1 MDGRERDFR
10 DAIME
15 ACAPFDVRV
24 DFDRGSKHP
33 YAKIALPCGKTL
45 KSYYPGSTSD
55 FRSVLN
61 NKSQVRRML
70 KKNEAP
76 LKPASD
82 RRQTAFSQEYPKNP
96 ERLNQTAVGTLGEI
110 IRESFK
116 SFERINE
123 TLKKPNPE
131 PELPFMQPETKLIR
145 NGKDVPDVKPINI
158 TKPDEP
164 KFAKLTKDETI
175 QLTRL
180 LSKNSDVENDIVT
193 FSEGWDDSRLHKILA
208 AVPGRDKLSVK
219 TITDFRREHF
229 GLTQEEI
236 KERARVNRPE
246 AYATKGIKA
255 ELASFDKRIAK
266 LEAIVEKLAKDLGV

>member
-10 DAIME
+10 DAIIE

-82 RRQTAFSQEYPKNP
+82 RRQTAFAQEYPKNP
-96 ERLNQTAVGTLGEI
+96 ERLKQTAVGTLGEI
-110 IRESFK
+110 F
-116 SFERINE
+116 NE
-123 TLKKPNPE
+123 AILKGLIKNQE
-131 PELPFMQPETKLIR
+131 PELPFMQTEAKLIR
-145 NGKDVPDVKPINI
+145 NGKEVPDVKPINI
-158 TKPDEP
+158 SKSDEP

-180 LSKNSDVENDIVT
+180 LSKNCDVENDIVT

-208 AVPGRDKLSVK
+208 AVPGREKLVIK

-236 KERARVNRPE
+236 KERAQRNQPN
-246 AYATKGIKA
+246 AYLSKGVKA

>member
-15 ACAPFDVRV
+15 ACAPFDVTLA
-24 DFDRGSKHP
+24 FDRGTKHP
-33 YAKIALPCGKTL
+33 YAKISLPSGRVI

-55 FRSVLN
+55 RRSVLN

-76 LKPASD
+76 LKPTQ
-82 RRQTAFSQEYPKNP
+82 QTQIGSF
-96 ERLNQTAVGTLGEI
+96 GEI
-110 IRESFK
+110 LKES
-116 SFERINE
+116 
-123 TLKKPNPE
+123 LKTQKQQPM
-131 PELPFMQPETKLIR
+131 PELPFMQQNNLPPVQLIR
-145 NGKDVPDVKPINI
+145 NGKELPDVKHINI
-158 TKPDEP
+158 TKSDEP
-164 KFAKLTKDETI
+164 KYAKLTKDESI

-180 LSKNSDVENDIVT
+180 LAMNTHVEADVVEFNT
-193 FSEGWDDSRLHKILA
+193 GWDDARLHKILA
-208 AVPGRDKLSVK
+208 TVPGREKLSVK

-266 LEAIVEKLAKDLGV
+266 LEALVERLAKDLGV